1 MSRVLT
7 VWLLLAS
14 TAVLA
19 QPRLVVN
26 TGHTDDVNSVV
37 LSSDRTLA
45 LTASK
50 DQTARIWDVAT
61 GKEKLRMSDHDD
73 WVNAAVFSPDDQ
85 FVATG
90 TADSHI
96 NLYSASDGRLIR
108 KVHAGGWFIA
118 ALAFTQDGKHLVS
131 ADRSGDLAVWAADL
145 GKEIHRFP
153 LDLRISALD
162 LTPSGGEAI
171 VGSEDGVLIGV
182 SLSNGELLTR
192 FEGHEDYVTSIAT
205 FLDLTDDLAIVSASE
220 DGTVMVWNALS
231 GEGSRSWQLSTENIP
246 DWAPDDLPT
255 AIVFSPDYRLIA
267 VGHQSGRLR
276 TIDIYEKKQ
285 LDIGQAHIDARI
297 NGIAFSNDSKAVIS
311 GAERGEAKLWSVSD
325 GKTLSEFEGRVDSV
339 ERIDI
344 GPDGRALAAGSGYLD
359 HEVSGWSL
367 VDGTNAGRLSG
378 SDRVRSLQFSP
389 PDGDLLAYTFDD
401 AEAPITFWNVA
412 AEEGSDFEG
421 PPGEG
426 ATAMAFSPD
435 GRNLLAYNRFG
446 AMVFDVESGDSADS
460 LSFDPADVDYFGNPV
475 GIGQIVVESGYE
487 DAQGE
492 EVVETVTI
500 ELPPGRVSAAWSP
513 DGKHIAMGVD
523 NEMGMDFL
531 EERNFAYIWHVNS
544 SEVKKEIGPAKRGVT
559 SLQFSPDGQ
568 DLLIS
573 SDGSASIWDI
583 ETGENRVRLDHEG
596 AYLNS
601 AIWMP
606 GGRHVVTG
614 GRDRV
619 VRVWEAASGTKVR
632 EFHGHTSAINDLKL
646 LRGGEVIVSASKDG
660 TIRLWDNVG
669 GGELAQL
676 VSFGHRD
683 RRSKSQ
689 HGAARRGGEW
699 AVIDRSGR
707 FDASNGGD
715 VDGLHWIVDGRVIA
729 LSQLKERYYEPGLLA
744 KLLGFN
750 PEPLRDVSRFA
761 EAGVGLYPDVTKVDK
776 PDREDPF
783 LRFTVTNSGGGIGP
797 VQVLINGKEVTRDA
811 RPAGSDPRAAS
822 MDIAVDL
829 TDNRLF
835 IPDEENRIDI
845 VASNAEETLKGRG
858 GSITVARGT
867 APVSDRADPLSIWT
881 VAVGVSDY
889 RGSQI
894 DLQFAH
900 KDAADFAAAMELA
913 AEGLAPGRSHV
924 TLINGD
930 PLPATRETLQRTM
943 KDIAATASSTDILVM
958 YIAGHGV
965 TSTGSDPDYYYLLQ
979 DASSMD
985 ISDAAVRD
993 QVAISSQELTKL
1005 INQVPANKQV
1015 LIMDTCAAG
1024 QLITDLVTSRGVP
1037 SAQMRSIERM
1047 KDRTGMYILAGSAAD
1062 AESYETTRFG
1072 QGLVTYSILEGMRG
1086 LGRNERDEVD
1096 VDLLFNHALE
1106 RVTSLARG
1114 LGGVQQPRISSPER
1128 GTFYI
1133 GHLTD
1138 EDAEK
1143 IELAVPKPVVIS
1155 SMFQDQEEIR
1165 DHLNLGSRVD
1175 AALREAAESG
1185 KSYFVFF
1192 SADHY
1197 PDAYALAGRYE
1208 IDGEDIAVT
1217 VVMSRGRE
1225 SMERFSVS
1233 GSTRD
1238 LPALETSL
1246 IKETEARLNRA
1257 AD

>member
-1 MSRVLT
+1 MLPVG
-7 VWLLLAS
+7 LLLAS

-26 TGHTDDVNSVV
+26 TGHTDDVTSVV
-37 LSSDRTLA
+37 LSSDRQLA

-50 DQTARIWDVAT
+50 DQTARIWDVAS
-61 GKEKLRMSDHDD
+61 GKEKLRLSDHDD

-108 KVHAGGWFIA
+108 KVHAGGWYIA
-118 ALAFTQDGKHLVS
+118 ALAYSPDGKHIVS
-131 ADRSGDLAVWAADL
+131 ADRSGDLVVWTADL
-145 GKEIHRFP
+145 GKEINRVS
-153 LDLRISALD
+153 LDLRISAMG
-162 LTPSGGEAI
+162 LTPTGDAAI
-171 VGSEDGVLIGV
+171 VGSEDGALLGV
-182 SLSNGELLTR
+182 KLSNGEVLTT
-192 FEGHEDYVTSIAT
+192 FEGHEKHITSIAT
-205 FLDLTDDLAIVSASE
+205 FKDLTDDLAIISASE
-220 DGTVMVWNALS
+220 DGKVFVWNALS
-231 GEGSRSWQLSTENIP
+231 GEGSTHPGLSANDVSENIP
-246 DWAPDDLPT
+246 DWTPGDFPT
-255 AIVFSPDYRLIA
+255 AIAFSPDFRQIA

-285 LDIGQAHIDARI
+285 LSIGQAHIGARI
-297 NGIAFSNDSKAVIS
+297 NGIAFSKDSTAVIS
-311 GAERGEAKLWSVSD
+311 GADRGEAKLWSVSN
-325 GKTLSEFEGRVDSV
+325 GKTLGRFAGRVDSV
-339 ERIDI
+339 EKIDVR
-344 GPDGRALAAGSGYLD
+344 PDERALAAGSGYLD

-367 VDGTNAGRLSG
+367 VDGTNTGRLAG
-378 SDRVRSLQFSP
+378 NDRVRSLQFSQP
-389 PDGDLLAYTFDD
+389 NGNLLAYTFDD
-401 AEAPITFWNVA
+401 PDVPVSFWDIA
-412 AEEGSDFEG
+412 AEKSFEFES
-421 PPGEG
+421 PPGKG
-426 ATAMAFSPD
+426 ATALAFSPD
-435 GRNLLAYNRFG
+435 GLHLLAYNRIG
-446 AMVFDVESGDSADS
+446 AMVFDVESRE
-460 LSFDPADVDYFGNPV
+460 PAEFDYFNIPV
-475 GIGQIVVESGYE
+475 GIGQIIQEFHYSDGSVGTMTM
-487 DAQGE
+487 D
-492 EVVETVTI
+492 
-500 ELPPGRVSAAWSP
+500 LPPGLVSAAWSP
-513 DGKHIAMGVD
+513 DAQRIAIGVS
-523 NEMGMDFL
+523 NETGLDFV
-531 EERNFAYIWHVNS
+531 EDRNFAYVWHVDS
-544 SEVKKEIGPAKRGVT
+544 ADAMSEIGPVKRGVT
-559 SLQFSPDGQ
+559 SLQLSPDGQ

-573 SDGSASIWDI
+573 SDGSASIWDV
-583 ETGENRVRLDHEG
+583 ETGENRVRLDHDG
-596 AYLNS
+596 AYLNT

-606 GGRHVVTG
+606 DGRHVVTG
-614 GRDRV
+614 GRDRI
-619 VRVWEAASGTKVR
+619 VRVWEVADGTKVR

-660 TIRLWDNVG
+660 TIRLWDAVR

-683 RRSKSQ
+683 RRSESQ
-689 HGAARRGGEW
+689 HGVARRGGEW

-750 PEPLRDVSRFA
+750 SEPLRDVSRFE
-761 EAGVGLYPDVTKVDK
+761 EAGIQLYPEVNDIHK

-783 LRFTVTNSGGGIGP
+783 LRFTVTDSGGGIGP
-797 VQVLINGKEVTRDA
+797 VQVLINGKEVTGDA
-811 RPAGSDPRAAS
+811 RPADSDLRAAS
-822 MDIAVDL
+822 LNISIDL

-835 IPDEENRIDI
+835 VPGKENRIEI

-858 GSITVARGT
+858 GSITVARGA

-930 PLPATRETLQRTM
+930 TLPATRETLQRTM
-943 KDIAATASSTDILVM
+943 EDIAARASSTDILVI

-965 TSTGSDPDYYYLLQ
+965 TSTGPDPDYYYLLQ

-993 QVAISSQELTKL
+993 QVAISSQELTRL
-1005 INQVPANKQV
+1005 INKVPANKQV

-1155 SMFQDQEEIR
+1155 SMFQDQEQIR

-1185 KSYFVFF
+1185 RSYFVFF

-1197 PDAYALAGRYE
+1197 PEAYALAGRYE
-1208 IDGEDIAVT
+1208 INGEDIAVT

-1225 SMERFSVS
+1225 SMERFTVN
-1233 GSTRD
+1233 GSTGD

-1246 IKETEARLNRA
+1246 IKQMEARLNRA